1 MSSSSSKSCSSS
13 SLTWKP
19 ANFRSSKYISYYT
32 VNKSHFIYIHDIFF
46 NVYTKKRDRAEY
58 STKTIIKS
66 QNPSLSSLQSTH
78 TNIIRNNNYI
88 LLYLTIIIYNFKVWF
103 QYIYVWEEKRPA
115 YFLNP
120 TCQPCHCALKFTHP
134 IQIAA
139 ANLQIIHISSL
150 KNIMTKM
157 GKGKENELS
166 NISKHV
172 TYTDICKMWTI
183 TKPCHELK
191 VKSE

>member
-1 MSSSSSKSCSSS
+1 M
-13 SLTWKP
+13 
-19 ANFRSSKYISYYT
+19 
-32 VNKSHFIYIHDIFF
+32 
-46 NVYTKKRDRAEY
+46 
-58 STKTIIKS
+58 
-66 QNPSLSSLQSTH
+66 
-78 TNIIRNNNYI
+78 
-88 LLYLTIIIYNFKVWF
+88 
-103 QYIYVWEEKRPA
+103 WEEKRPA

-172 TYTDICKMWTI
+172 TYCILTLI
-183 TKPCHELK
+183 TSRETNIPVMEHQLTKLFSY
-191 VKSE
+191 VKCGRLLSLVMN